1 MKTFIK
7 ITFLCLAIATA
18 SLTAQETN
26 KRAITKQNDP
36 KTAKKDTTKKSGGT
50 RMAITNKGVSTKPKS
65 GSANKT
71 ASESG
76 DVKKD
81 SKKEEPKKPQ

>member
-1 MKTFIK
+1 MK
-7 ITFLCLAIATA
+7 ITLLCLAIATA
-18 SLTAQETN
+18 SLTAQETD

-65 GSANKT
+65 GSSAKT

-81 SKKEEPKKPQ
+81 AKKPEETKK